1 MNIFKRE
8 EKPNTPPIPQQRKNE
23 VVDAVYEEG
32 NDEEELETE
41 EIRNEDNTE
50 FKEEVKTKQ
59 PQKQFNPE
67 EKAQLLLALEELVR
81 GLCDIETQL
90 KQQKIHWKSDKS
102 MTGLMTLNE
111 LMTIASK
118 LKYDIKNIGDK
129 LMDDF
134 DMTQE
139 ILNSKIT
146 EFASETKTYDFW
158 LK

>member
-1 MNIFKRE
+1 
-8 EKPNTPPIPQQRKNE
+8 
-23 VVDAVYEEG
+23 
-32 NDEEELETE
+32 
-41 EIRNEDNTE
+41 
-50 FKEEVKTKQ
+50 
-59 PQKQFNPE
+59 
-67 EKAQLLLALEELVR
+67 
-81 GLCDIETQL
+81 
-90 KQQKIHWKSDKS
+90 

-139 ILNSKIT
+139 ILNSKIA
-146 EFASETKTYDFW
+146 EFSSELKTYDFW